1 MTAPPQHDDA
11 SNPAAVAS
19 GPFDAIVVRHLVWT
33 LPAPE
38 EALERSAE
46 VIHTEQLTDPTLWG
60 RPIQDERYV
69 VIAHLAPTW
78 R

>member
-1 MTAPPQHDDA
+1 VLVEGRRQTLTGSGTYTPGSPRLPWLGGVTAT
-11 SNPAAVAS
+11 
-19 GPFDAIVVRHLVWT
+19 HLI
-33 LPAPE
+33 
-38 EALERSAE
+38 EALERSAD

-69 VIAHLAPTW
+69 VIAHLAPTS